1 MKELIVVRILQL
13 ILQKIVFFLPIDEKL
28 REISIYLLHYLSFIT
43 TIYKL
48 ICISIMWKEG
58 GVFGGSIF
66 HVFITSISAAGVIH
80 KQLSIWLG
88 KILVQKNSNHLLR
101 EVYGTVFCLIS
112 VILEKNLKC
121 NHPWE
126 SSVQISKSG
135 TLGKY

>member
-1 MKELIVVRILQL
+1 MKGFGGWG
-13 ILQKIVFFLPIDEKL
+13 KG
-28 REISIYLLHYLSFIT
+28 
-43 TIYKL
+43 
-48 ICISIMWKEG
+48 G
-58 GVFGGSIF
+58 GVGGGWGVNFSR
-66 HVFITSISAAGVIH
+66 VYSISAAGVIH

-112 VILEKNLKC
+112 VILEKNLKF

-135 TLGKY
+135 ILGKY